1 MTDIAPV
8 TRTVPTVRPVPARG
22 LRGAIRVWER
32 HWKLHSFYWRSDLMG
47 AVIQPLL
54 YLMGMG
60 LGVGA
65 LVDARSGE
73 VLGGVSYLAFVAPAI
88 IAAAAMNVA
97 AQESVWPLMD
107 GFKWSNAFQ
116 AMCATPITAA
126 QVAGGTLLWLI
137 TKATISTVG
146 VGAVLMLFPAT
157 RTVWVLAAIP
167 AGILTG
173 LAYGLSI
180 SAWTATRESD
190 TSFPVILRFFIL
202 PMFLFAGVFFP
213 VEQLPEPIP
222 TIVWAVPLWH
232 GVELSRGAV
241 IGGLEPLIA
250 TVHLAILLAWVGA
263 GFYACTRTFTRR
275 LTP

>member
-1 MTDIAPV
+1 MTETEIGIAPAA
-8 TRTVPTVRPVPARG
+8 PAVG
-22 LRGAIRVWER
+22 VRGAIRVWER

-47 AVIQPLL
+47 AVVQPLL

-60 LGVGA
+60 LGVGS
-65 LVDARSGE
+65 LVDSQGAG
-73 VLGGVSYLAFVAPAI
+73 LLDGVSYLAFVAPAV

-97 AQESVWPLMD
+97 AQESVWPLMA
-107 GFKWSNAFQ
+107 GFKWSKAFQ

-126 QVAGGTLLWLI
+126 QVAGGTLLWLT
-137 TKATISTVG
+137 TKVTISTLG

-157 RTVWVLAAIP
+157 RTVGVLAAIP
-167 AGILTG
+167 AGIVTG
-173 LAYGLSI
+173 LAYGLAI

-213 VEQLPEPIP
+213 VDQLPDPIP
-222 TIVWAVPLWH
+222 LIVWAVPLWH

-241 IGGLEPLIA
+241 IGGLDPAMAAI
-250 TVHLAILLAWVGA
+250 HIAILLVWVGI
-263 GFYACTRTFTRR
+263 GFLACTRTFARR